1 MKSILDLDE
10 GAGNRH
16 TGKKIYTFLKRAGAE
31 KVYIADKIISTANH
45 KSQFQQKIFETY
57 FSYLRPELRALAFN
71 SDENKNNPKYE
82 KYVEAYEW
90 LEENYSDIESTF
102 CSQDFYF
109 RAGYVAG
116 YGVFKQDPDLE

>member
-1 MKSILDLDE
+1 MTQKGRFYL
-10 GAGNRH
+10 GQM
-16 TGKKIYTFLKRAGAE
+16 
-31 KVYIADKIISTANH
+31 
-45 KSQFQQKIFETY
+45 SQRETSPMGQREQKMFETY